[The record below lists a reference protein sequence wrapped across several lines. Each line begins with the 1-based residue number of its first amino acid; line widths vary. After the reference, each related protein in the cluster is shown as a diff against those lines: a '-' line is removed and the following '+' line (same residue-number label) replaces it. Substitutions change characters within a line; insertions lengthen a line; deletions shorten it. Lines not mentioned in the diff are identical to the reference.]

1 MLKDSA
7 DRVHCGACLCC
18 RFAGDHPIIGIPR
31 ELIPSQAHLPIEW
44 RQENVTE
51 DGRNHTPLGSTAL
64 TGKEPPFA
72 VASCLEHRLDKA
84 KHSAVRHSLGY
95 EGEKLLMVGT
105 DFFYDDLRGLRDALV
120 ESLAQMRVDFQMP
133 LDLFVFSSHQGY
145 IFHFFRTTE
154 GDDPPVYGFSEVDP
168 TVRQK
173 WPTFS
178 DALLGFAEGSR

>member
-1 MLKDSA
+1 MNNPRFLRMQLHAQLLKDSA

-95 EGEKLLMVGT
+95 EGEKLLMI
-105 DFFYDDLRGLRDALV
+105 DRPEKISEICIHDPLRPVLYLFPD
-120 ESLAQMRVDFQMP
+120 LAQCVLRRSPSPISKAGIIEYRFKDGLQPIEQRLLAYTVVDRR
-133 LDLFVFSSHQGY
+133 Y
-145 IFHFFRTTE
+145 
-154 GDDPPVYGFSEVDP
+154 
-168 TVRQK
+168 
-173 WPTFS
+173 
-178 DALLGFAEGSR
+178 A